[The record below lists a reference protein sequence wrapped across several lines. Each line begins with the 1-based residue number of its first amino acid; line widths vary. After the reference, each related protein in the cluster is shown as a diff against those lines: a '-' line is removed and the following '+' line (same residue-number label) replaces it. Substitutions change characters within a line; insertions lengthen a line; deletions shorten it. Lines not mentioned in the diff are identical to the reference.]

1 MPRPGRARNRDA
13 GRGRRYVSP
22 MPNRR
27 RVLSLAAI
35 GSALGVA
42 ACAVQGVRGG
52 ANPYYSGPV
61 SDHFDG
67 TRFFNPGGT
76 PPGGFGDLLR
86 WQFGGGRAD
95 WPDAVAVTQRAPEA
109 EVADLRV
116 TMVGHASMLL
126 QVAGRNLLLD
136 PVWSKRVSPVSF
148 AGPAR
153 VTAPGV
159 AFDAL
164 PRIDA
169 VLVSHNH
176 YDHLDVETLDRLH
189 ARFGMPI
196 LTPLG
201 NDAIIRG
208 RTPAADVRSAD
219 WGDALEAAGLSV
231 RLSPCHHW
239 SARGA
244 RDRSMALW
252 AAFTVETPVGRVFHV
267 GDTGFDGGRPYRG
280 LPEARLAIL
289 PIGAYAPRWFM
300 APQHQDPSEAVE
312 GFVLSGARHAVG
324 HHWGTF
330 QLTNEGREEPPARLR
345 AALDAKGIDRARFR
359 PLGPGE
365 AWDVPA

>member
-1 MPRPGRARNRDA
+1 
-13 GRGRRYVSP
+13 

-27 RVLSLAAI
+27 RFLSLAGLA
-35 GSALGVA
+35 GLAGAA
-42 ACAVQGVRGG
+42 ACAVRGERAS
-52 ANPYYSGPV
+52 ANPYYQGPV
-61 SDHFDG
+61 TDHFDG
-67 TRFFNPGGT
+67 TRFFNPDGMD
-76 PPGGFGDLLR
+76 PRGFGDLLR
-86 WQFGGGRAD
+86 WQLGGGKAT
-95 WPDAVAVTQRAPEA
+95 WPEGVAVRQAAPAA
-109 EVADLRV
+109 EVSDLRV

-136 PVWSKRVSPVSF
+136 PVWSKRVSPLSF

-153 VTAPGV
+153 VTAPGI
-159 AFDAL
+159 AFDTL

-196 LTPLG
+196 LVPLG
-201 NDAIIRG
+201 NDAIIRD
-208 RTPAADVRSAD
+208 RTPGADVRTAD
-219 WGDALEAAGLSV
+219 WSEALEVAGLTV
-231 RLSPCHHW
+231 RLAPCHHW

-252 AAFTVETPVGRVFHV
+252 AAFLVETPVGRVFHV

-280 LPEARLAIL
+280 LPETRLAIL

-300 APQHQDPSEAVE
+300 EPQHQDPAQAVE
-312 GFVLSGARHAVG
+312 GFALSGARHAVG

-330 QLTNEGREEPPARLR
+330 QLTNEARDEPPALLR
-345 AALDAKGIDRARFR
+345 RALDAKGIDPARFR
-359 PLGPGE
+359 PLAPGE

>member
-1 MPRPGRARNRDA
+1 MSAMP
-13 GRGRRYVSP
+13 S
-22 MPNRR
+22 RR
-27 RVLSLAAI
+27 RLLSLAAVT
-35 GSALGVA
+35 SALGA
-42 ACAVQGVRGG
+42 AGCAVQGARGG

-61 SDHFDG
+61 TDHFDG

-76 PPGGFGDLLR
+76 PPGGAADLLR
-86 WQFGGGRAD
+86 WQLGGGRAE
-95 WPDAVAVTQRAPEA
+95 WPDAVPVAQRAPDA
-109 EVADLRV
+109 DVADLRV
-116 TMVGHASMLL
+116 TMVGHASLLL
-126 QVAGRNLLLD
+126 QAGGRNVLLD

-176 YDHLDVETLDRLH
+176 YDHLDVETLRRLH
-189 ARFGMPI
+189 AAHAMPI

-201 NDAIIRG
+201 NDAIIREAVPG
-208 RTPAADVRSAD
+208 ADVRTGD
-219 WGDALEAAGLSV
+219 WGDTLAAGDLRV
-231 RLSPCHHW
+231 TLRPCHHW
-239 SARGA
+239 SARGT

-252 AAFTVETPVGRVFHV
+252 AAFVIETPAGRVLHI

-280 LPEARLAIL
+280 LPDCRLAIL

-300 APQHQDPSEAVE
+300 APQHQDPVEAVE
-312 GFVLSGARHAVG
+312 GFALSGARHAVG

-330 QLTNEGREEPPARLR
+330 QLTNEAREEPPALLAR
-345 AALDAKGIDRARFR
+345 ALDAKGIPRDRFR
-359 PLGPGE
+359 ALAPGE

>member
-1 MPRPGRARNRDA
+1 MT
-13 GRGRRYVSP
+13 
-22 MPNRR
+22 NRR
-27 RVLSLAAI
+27 RLLKL
-35 GSALGVA
+35 GALGGVLGAA

-52 ANPYYSGPV
+52 RNPYYAGPV

-67 TRFFNPGGT
+67 TRFFNPGGEA
-76 PPGGFGDLLR
+76 PRGFGDLLR
-86 WQFGGGRAD
+86 WQLGGGKAD
-95 WPDAVAVTQRAPEA
+95 WPEAVPVTRALPA
-109 EVADLRV
+109 PEVADLRV

-136 PVWSKRVSPVSF
+136 PVWSERASPSQII
-148 AGPAR
+148 GPAR

-159 AFDAL
+159 AFERL

-176 YDHLDVETLDRLH
+176 YDHLDLGTLERLH
-189 ARFGMPI
+189 AAHGMPVA
-196 LTPLG
+196 TPLG
-201 NDAIIRG
+201 NDTILREAIPGI
-208 RTPAADVRSAD
+208 DVRAGD
-219 WGDALEAAGLSV
+219 WGDALEVAGLTV
-231 RLSPCHHW
+231 RLTPCHHW
-239 SARGA
+239 SARGT

-252 AAFTVETPVGRVFHV
+252 AAFVIESGAGRIFWI
-267 GDTGFDGGRPYRG
+267 GDTGYDGGRPYRG
-280 LPEARLAIL
+280 LPGDLRLAIL

-300 APQHQDPSEAVE
+300 RPQHQNPEEAVA
-312 GFVLSGARHAVG
+312 GFATCGARHAVG